1 MCDLLDC
8 SDAGLFF
15 FFSLFRVGVAS
26 CFLNSI
32 TFFSLFRV
40 GVASCFLN
48 SITCVVAKVIAL
60 MVDWFG
66 GWVFALLVR

>member
-15 FFSLFRVGVAS
+15 
-26 CFLNSI
+26 
-32 TFFSLFRV
+32 FFSLFRV

>member
-1 MCDLLDC
+1 MCDLLDW
-8 SDAGLFF
+8 SVASLFFF

-26 CFLNSI
+26 CF
-32 TFFSLFRV
+32 R
-40 GVASCFLN
+40 N

-66 GWVFALLVR
+66 GWMVALLVR